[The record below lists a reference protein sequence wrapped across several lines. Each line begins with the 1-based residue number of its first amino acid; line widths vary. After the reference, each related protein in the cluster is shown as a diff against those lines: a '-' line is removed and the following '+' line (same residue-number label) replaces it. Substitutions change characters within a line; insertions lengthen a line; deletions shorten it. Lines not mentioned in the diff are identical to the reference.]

1 MRALLLAALLPL
13 VKPKIMCSLHLTTNV
28 DGEEV
33 VYKLDYEDTEEGL
46 QHAARQFVEV
56 AKPMLDGCDTT
67 ACIIDVIAEHA
78 RADVAQPLGRVNC
91 ARRRWRDGVGK
102 LLRVR
107 QRRRRCEGRHHF
119 ERFCTHGRC
128 ADGRVGHAARR
139 AAPILFEATPT
150 DVGGRSSRRH
160 HARGNPGSPAAPA
173 GAPEAPARARW
184 RFRRLFLRG
193 F

>member
-78 RADVAQPLGRVNC
+78 RAEAACDHDDPADR
-91 ARRRWRDGVGK
+91 A
-102 LLRVR
+102 R
-107 QRRRRCEGRHHF
+107 QR
-119 ERFCTHGRC
+119 
-128 ADGRVGHAARR
+128 AAGR
-139 AAPILFEATPT
+139 AAGPK
-150 DVGGRSSRRH
+150 
-160 HARGNPGSPAAPA
+160 PAKKKFAIKSK
-173 GAPEAPARARW
+173 G
-184 RFRRLFLRG
+184 
-193 F
+193 